1 MAELFDSYESE
12 YGEAVEGSIRF
23 SGLSHD
29 FFLVAK
35 ADLLRRLV
43 VERKLRQGGSAVRAL
58 DVGCGVGSLHP
69 YLDGAFDSLDGCDVS
84 EQSILRAGQ
93 DNPGVTYRACT
104 TPRLPYEDGAFDLAF
119 ASCVVHHVPPSSW
132 LDFFMEMRRV
142 VRPGGVACVIEH
154 NPYNPM
160 TRLAVFRC
168 PFDQDAVLLNAAR
181 ARSLFQD
188 TGFRDIRSEHFLLL
202 PSARPLARRVE
213 RVFAPLPLGAQYA
226 CSAHV

>member
-1 MAELFDSYESE
+1 MAELFDSYKSH

-43 VERKLRQGGSAVRAL
+43 FERKLREGGSAVRAL

-69 YLDGAFDSLDGCDVS
+69 HLDGAFDSLDGCDVS
-84 EQSILRAGQ
+84 EQSILRAGK

-104 TPRLPYEDGAFDLAF
+104 TPSLPYEDGAFDLAF
-119 ASCVVHHVPPSSW
+119 ASCVVHHVPSSSW
-132 LDFFMEMRRV
+132 LDFFLEMRRV
-142 VRPGGVACVIEH
+142 VRPGGVACIIEH
-154 NPYNPM
+154 NPYNPL

-168 PFDQDAVLLNAAR
+168 PFDHDAVLLNSANAAY
-181 ARSLFQD
+181 LFQQA
-188 TGFRDIRSEHFLLL
+188 GFTDIRSEHFLLL
-202 PSARPLARRVE
+202 PSAKPLARRVE